1 MKIISMFS
9 FIFFDT
15 IRHLQLKHNILA
27 KYNDLAKKQKKT
39 ELYRL
44 TPTACLSD
52 QSEKERFWRKCH
64 TNPTQRSQYEN
75 SSEIRAGSD
84 NIQRIPDF
92 ALWRCDTLTGS
103 APPSC
108 FSCKIKGEG
117 KIGGWVKGGVK
128 QTDNT
133 NESFVS

>member
-1 MKIISMFS
+1 MFS

-27 KYNDLAKKQKKT
+27 KYNDLAKKQKTT

-52 QSEKERFWRKCH
+52 QSEKERFWRKCR
-64 TNPTQRSQYEN
+64 TDPTQRSQCEN

-92 ALWRCDTLTGS
+92 ALWRCDTLTDS
-103 APPSC
+103 APPHV
-108 FSCKIKGEG
+108 FRAKLKEKGRL
-117 KIGGWVKGGVK
+117 GGG
-128 QTDNT
+128 
-133 NESFVS
+133 